1 MCTVF
6 RLYGISSSYKP
17 FFFFFPNA
25 PFSFTCSSL
34 RSPMHAQAPVEYLM
48 GWSAIWTGVNAT
60 IVAPQLFWVKW
71 GGVAHMT
78 LSLCGAGQIE
88 TFKTS
93 EDPSVRY
100 STSSPT
106 ARTQISF
113 RIPGKNAHYELF
125 TNWTQVKAFTN
136 LINTL
141 LIELTGEKERKTLQ
155 TNKLCFTGW
164 PVQTWLSWSLIFF
177 ILLCS
182 IKSTKKL
189 KQIDGVPPVTPLL
202 QKWSQNTSTMSSNLQ
217 PASIQDRF
225 SPSQVSVVETRG
237 KMRYTSILWT
247 QGHRL
252 LKSILIIS
260 LIYICSLTN

>member
-1 MCTVF
+1 MATITVSSTFCCRHLVKHLRHCCSTQDRLAYVTGSEMCTVF

-25 PFSFTCSSL
+25 LFSFTCSSL

-78 LSLCGAGQIE
+78 LSLRGAGQIE

-155 TNKLCFTGW
+155 TNLN
-164 PVQTWLSWSLIFF
+164 S
-177 ILLCS
+177 
-182 IKSTKKL
+182 
-189 KQIDGVPPVTPLL
+189 
-202 QKWSQNTSTMSSNLQ
+202 
-217 PASIQDRF
+217 A
-225 SPSQVSVVETRG
+225 SQVDLFKPDSPDHLYSSSCCVQLRVQR
-237 KMRYTSILWT
+237 S
-247 QGHRL
+247 
-252 LKSILIIS
+252 
-260 LIYICSLTN
+260 